1 MPTRW
6 PSSSSCSSR
15 AMTEAKLR
23 RPVLQIDIAGLTVA
37 DLPAYKALRDRMLAA
52 HPQAFTSDA
61 TAESLRPASAYS
73 SRLGFERPEG
83 GHFTLGAWRERR
95 LVGAISCERDTRL
108 KVRHIGQLVGMMVR
122 DELQGQGIGR
132 ALLEACIARARGAA
146 GLELLTLSVT
156 SSNAGALGLYRAA
169 GFERYGTLH
178 HAIKLGAH
186 YHDKDQ
192 MVLVL

>member
-1 MPTRW
+1 
-6 PSSSSCSSR
+6 
-15 AMTEAKLR
+15 MTEAKLR

-83 GHFTLGAWRERR
+83 GHFTLGAWRDRR
-95 LVGAISCERDTRL
+95 LVGAISCERDARL
-108 KVRHIGQLVGMMVR
+108 KVRHIGHLVGMMVR
-122 DELQGQGIGR
+122 DELQGQGIGH
-132 ALLEACIARARGAA
+132 ALLEACIARARGAE
-146 GLELLTLSVT
+146 GLEQLTLSVT
-156 SSNAGALGLYRAA
+156 SSNAGAVRLYRAA

-178 HAIKLGAH
+178 HAIKLGGQ

-192 MVLVL
+192 MVLMLRAPRMP